1 MTDIVKTDGA
11 GHEHASGATAPVT
24 PRILVFFDYA

>member
-1 MTDIVKTDGA
+1 MVD
-11 GHEHASGATAPVT
+11 ASGDAAPESGDKSASVVT